1 MGQWMRAQ
9 RLARSSFVGTASV
22 ALLLAPLT
30 WCSPLRAAPTK
41 VASPEPL
48 NEVTPS
54 LDSELAIES
63 DTEAF
68 EELGPF
74 DESGEKQRER
84 QKPQVSPPAS
94 SPEVSTEAEASTEKA
109 AAKSTLPTEPPPEP
123 SLWPFTF
130 GTSTWSRFELRD
142 GYERL
147 GVSRGRFSEGDL
159 VAFRARLAVTTGALP
174 LVGDFV
180 GRVHFAPQA
189 SGYWGTSGVGGTV
202 GEANLGIYEGYF
214 SIANPEFEFQAG
226 RFAMNYG
233 DAVVIGDL
241 GWHESGRAF
250 DGVRARHQGKQV
262 FVDAFMTSVAEG
274 WPAMGAPAFAGDTY
288 FWGMYFGL
296 GRYISPTL
304 DLELYLLGRTRA
316 TTDGL
321 TDAATGATYDLEGGT
336 LLTQGVRAKLVLGH
350 WDFLTEAG
358 VQTGGTPGAPTDA
371 LDLVAEGR
379 ETLAY
384 QVLAEVG
391 ARPVTSFRVA
401 AGGALAS
408 GDDPATTTYEGYDDL
423 YATGHKF
430 LGWTDVIGAR
440 LNVLSGYLSFAVS
453 LTKSLEAIAV
463 GHLFGR
469 PSPGGLGRVG
479 PEAFA
484 GTEVDLQLTQRLG
497 KYVALRAAYCWFDAN
512 AGHYASGDVAQFFET
527 QAGLTF

>member
-1 MGQWMRAQ
+1 MAMGQWMRAW
-9 RLARSSFVGTASV
+9 RLARSSFVGTANV
-22 ALLLAPLT
+22 TLLLASLA
-30 WCSPLRAAPTK
+30 WCSPLRAAPT
-41 VASPEPL
+41 E
-48 NEVTPS
+48 
-54 LDSELAIES
+54 LDVPPALPGLDQES

-68 EELGPF
+68 EELEPF
-74 DESGEKQRER
+74 DESG
-84 QKPQVSPPAS
+84 SALPAS
-94 SPEVSTEAEASTEKA
+94 SPEASTAVGGSVNSKSARPA
-109 AAKSTLPTEPPPEP
+109 APSPGIDTAARAKPVPRVEPSPEP
-123 SLWPFTF
+123 SLWPLSF

-241 GWHESGRAF
+241 GWHQSGRAF
-250 DGVRARHQGKQV
+250 DGVRARHQGKQA
-262 FVDAFMTSVAEG
+262 FVDAFVTSVDEG
-274 WPAMGAPAFAGDTY
+274 WPDESEPVFAGDTY
-288 FWGMYFGL
+288 FWGMYLGI
-296 GRYISPTL
+296 GRYVSAAF
-304 DLELYLLGRTRA
+304 DLELYLLGRTVA
-316 TTDGL
+316 ATDGL
-321 TDAATGATYDLEGGT
+321 TDPATGVTYGREGATLV
-336 LLTQGVRAKLVLGH
+336 TQGVRAKFATRA
-350 WDFLTEAG
+350 WDFVAEAG
-358 VQTGGTPGAPTDA
+358 VQAGATVGIPSDEF
-371 LDLVAEGR
+371 DVYAEAR
-379 ETLAY
+379 ATTAY
-384 QVLAEVG
+384 QVLTEVG
-391 ARPVTSFRVA
+391 ARPVAALRVA

-408 GDDPATTTYEGYDDL
+408 GDDPSTAFYEGYDDL

-430 LGWTDVIGAR
+430 LGFTDVIGPR

-497 KYVALRAAYCWFDAN
+497 KYVALRAVYCWFDAN